1 MDADLLIKPSFRDVL
16 EMCKV
21 EGQALEEL
29 PAKAG
34 VSTGLLCA
42 MIANSAVCRL
52 GAESVLRTLSEWTGQ
67 SWTLDNVAVV
77 LMPTFKDLCT
87 LHNLSLNTLS
97 ERSRVPFAIVE
108 RMWHNSP
115 VPKNEAHLVLDM
127 ASSRSRLDYTLQNV
141 DVKLEEVPYG

>member
-1 MDADLLIKPSFRDVL
+1 MDADIPIKPSFRDVL

-21 EGQALEEL
+21 EGQALEAL
-29 PAKAG
+29 PDKAG

-52 GAESVLRTLSEWTGQ
+52 GAERVLQTLSECTDR
-67 SWTLDNVAVV
+67 SWTLNNVAVV

-87 LHNLSLNTLS
+87 LHNLSLNTLA

-108 RMWHNSP
+108 RMWHGSP
-115 VPKNEAHLVLDM
+115 VPSHEARLVLDM
-127 ASSRSRLDYTLQNV
+127 ASRRSRLDYTLQNV
-141 DVKLEEVPYG
+141 DVKLVEVP